1 MSAEKSRHLAR
12 APAGFEAI
20 SAPLHHASTV
30 VFPDVAT
37 LRARQWQQHEVYT
50 YGLMGTP
57 TTVELQRKLCE
68 IEQARYCLLAPSG
81 LAAIS
86 MTDLALLQVG
96 DVVAIPDNAYAPNR
110 ELAHGLL
117 TRLGIDYWVY
127 DPMRPVVFPE
137 RTRLVWLEAPGS
149 VTLEMPD
156 LPALIQAAKAVGAWT
171 AIDNTWS
178 AGLAY
183 QPFSHGID
191 ISLQALTKYQSGG
204 ADVLMGAVLTQD
216 HDLHLKLKYAH
227 MRLGLGVGA
236 DDAWLVLRG
245 LPTLRLR
252 YEQHDR
258 VTRAL
263 AQWMKTLPVFEQV
276 LHPALADSP
285 GHEYWQRDFSAAG
298 GLVSVVFAA
307 EVGQARVDAF
317 VDALQVFRIGY
328 SWGGPVSLALPYDPA
343 TLRRHGAWQP
353 GQSLVRFCIGLES
366 FEDLRADIEQALESA
381 GLNRFSPPLRSGT

>member
-1 MSAEKSRHLAR
+1 
-12 APAGFEAI
+12 
-20 SAPLHHASTV
+20 
-30 VFPDVAT
+30 
-37 LRARQWQQHEVYT
+37 
-50 YGLMGTP
+50 
-57 TTVELQRKLCE
+57 
-68 IEQARYCLLAPSG
+68 
-81 LAAIS
+81 
-86 MTDLALLQVG
+86 
-96 DVVAIPDNAYAPNR
+96 
-110 ELAHGLL
+110 
-117 TRLGIDYWVY
+117 
-127 DPMRPVVFPE
+127 
-137 RTRLVWLEAPGS
+137 
-149 VTLEMPD
+149 MPD
-156 LPALIQAAKAVGAWT
+156 LRNLIQAAKAVGAWT

-276 LHPALADSP
+276 LHPALPDSP

-298 GLVSVVFAA
+298 GLVSVVFPG

-328 SWGGPVSLALPYDPA
+328 SWGGPVSLAVPYDPA
-343 TLRRHGAWQP
+343 TLRRHGSWQP

-366 FEDLRADIEQALESA
+366 FEDLRADIEQALVSA
-381 GLNRFSPPLRSGT
+381 GLNQLNPPSHPGT

>member
-1 MSAEKSRHLAR
+1 MSTENTPRTPR
-12 APAGFEAI
+12 APTGFEAI
-20 SAPLHHASTV
+20 PAPIHHASTV
-30 VFPDVAT
+30 IFPNVAA
-37 LRARQWQQHEVYT
+37 LRSRHWQQDEVYT

-57 TTVELQRKLCE
+57 TTVELERKLCD
-68 IEQARYCLLAPSG
+68 IEQARYCVLTPSG

-86 MTDLALLQVG
+86 MTHLALLQAG
-96 DVVAIPDNAYAPNR
+96 DMVAIPDNAYAPNR

-127 DPMRPVVFPE
+127 DPLRPVRFPD

-156 LPALIQAAKAVGAWT
+156 LRALIDAAKAVGAWT

-178 AGLAY
+178 AGMAY
-183 QPFSHGID
+183 QPFTHGID

-204 ADVLMGAVLTQD
+204 ADVLMGAVLTRD

-245 LPTLRLR
+245 LPTMRLR

-263 AQWMKTLPVFEQV
+263 AQWLTTVPVLERV
-276 LHPALADSP
+276 LHPALPDSP
-285 GHEYWQRDFSAAG
+285 GHEYWKRDFTAAA
-298 GLVSVVFAA
+298 GLVSVVFPS
-307 EVGQARVDAF
+307 EISQTQADTF
-317 VDALQVFRIGY
+317 VDALRVFKLGY
-328 SWGGPVSLALPYDPA
+328 SWGGPVSLVMPYEPA
-343 TLRRHGAWQP
+343 ALRRYGSWNP

-366 FEDLRADIEQALESA
+366 LEELRADIERALESA
-381 GLNRFSPPLRSGT
+381 ALKPFS